1 MKILITNDD
10 GIKAP
15 GIAALAEIASK
26 FGDIYVIAP
35 HQNNSAVGH
44 GITMRRPL
52 KAYIESIPYTKL
64 AYGIDGTPADC
75 VKYALGHLKIQPDLV
90 LSGINDERNVGT
102 DVLYS
107 GTVSG
112 ALEANLCGY
121 PSMAVS
127 TTESNF
133 EVVKKYLPQLFEKL
147 FSQKLESNITF
158 NINFPSL
165 TEPKGIKV
173 ASLGVTRYDEVYV
186 EEDGGHKLSG
196 PFIDIEQSEDTDVKS
211 IQKGY
216 ITITPLKIKLDDD
229 DKIKELQKLF

>member
-15 GIAALAEIASK
+15 GIAALAEIASN
-26 FGDIYVIAP
+26 FGEVYVIAP

-52 KAYIESIPYTKL
+52 KAYPETITFAKL

-75 VKYALGHLKIQPDLV
+75 VKYALAHLKIQPDLV

-121 PSMAVS
+121 PSFAIS
-127 TTESNF
+127 TTDSNF
-133 EVVKKYLPQLFEKL
+133 EVVKKYLPQIFEKL
-147 FSQKLESNITF
+147 LSQNLESNVTM

-165 TEPKGIKV
+165 MEPKGIKV
-173 ASLGVTRYDEVYV
+173 ASLGITRYEEVYV

-211 IQKGY
+211 VQNGY
-216 ITITPLKIKLDDD
+216 ISITPLKIKLDDD
-229 DKIKELQKLF
+229 AKIQELQKLF